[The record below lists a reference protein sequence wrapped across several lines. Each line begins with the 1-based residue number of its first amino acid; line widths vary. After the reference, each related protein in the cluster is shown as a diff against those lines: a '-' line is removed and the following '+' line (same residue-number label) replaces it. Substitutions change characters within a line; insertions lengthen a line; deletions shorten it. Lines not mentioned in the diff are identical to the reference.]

1 MNFRAFGEPYPGEA
15 AKPVCARSSTLAYAK
30 KAISC
35 FVPRVAVQ
43 WDPIRKE
50 GNPTRSE
57 LVNKVIKTV
66 KRFEVR
72 RQGVQSAARRP
83 IEYEEF
89 VNLLTLVRAAQGKGA
104 LKYVVSSVLTLQ
116 WHMITRIDD
125 MMQLKFESFSPNV
138 QHPRSL
144 LCQLRWSKNI
154 SEERD
159 APEQILLGS
168 LDPPVCVL
176 LNLAVHVE
184 MTTAGNSSY
193 VFGSPQDGDRV
204 VRRFLQDMFGDE
216 AFHKLKDGN
225 LGTHSLR
232 KGAATYATRSGLP
245 KDYINR
251 RGRWRTQKSIVD
263 VYIDNAQPYPDAVA
277 ATVLTGPLGPCFY
290 VIKEGMKRVSDDL
303 LVNQISSVI
312 KQKMGRDLAR
322 ELGVVLLWASLV
334 PDGTFNYEL
343 LPPPLN
349 QRVVTA
355 YRDAGGNVSVNPVKR
370 VPVQVTGEGAQL
382 QLIEL
387 HEANDISSTAPA
399 EHRCAQN
406 GISADTTR
414 KEFSALHSQLFGVQ
428 RQVANMMNEIFRL
441 RTDMQRE
448 LQRTQAVLRRI
459 ALQPVARTVLGHDA
473 TAAVSHDALP
483 EQEAHRVSVT
493 LAKRPRDLFELWHEF
508 EFGLNGG
515 KPAKE
520 FTRAERGANKFAYSR
535 RKVFWDIVTCL
546 VRAGF
551 TSDTAIDKIY
561 AVYGRQRSVTA
572 ILVALRQAK
581 KRGGHPSLRV

>member
-1 MNFRAFGEPYPGEA
+1 
-15 AKPVCARSSTLAYAK
+15 
-30 KAISC
+30 
-35 FVPRVAVQ
+35 
-43 WDPIRKE
+43 
-50 GNPTRSE
+50 
-57 LVNKVIKTV
+57 
-66 KRFEVR
+66 
-72 RQGVQSAARRP
+72 
-83 IEYEEF
+83 
-89 VNLLTLVRAAQGKGA
+89 
-104 LKYVVSSVLTLQ
+104 
-116 WHMITRIDD
+116 
-125 MMQLKFESFSPNV
+125 
-138 QHPRSL
+138 
-144 LCQLRWSKNI
+144 
-154 SEERD
+154 
-159 APEQILLGS
+159 
-168 LDPPVCVL
+168 
-176 LNLAVHVE
+176 
-184 MTTAGNSSY
+184 
-193 VFGSPQDGDRV
+193 
-204 VRRFLQDMFGDE
+204 
-216 AFHKLKDGN
+216 
-225 LGTHSLR
+225 
-232 KGAATYATRSGLP
+232 
-245 KDYINR
+245 
-251 RGRWRTQKSIVD
+251 
-263 VYIDNAQPYPDAVA
+263 
-277 ATVLTGPLGPCFY
+277 
-290 VIKEGMKRVSDDL
+290 
-303 LVNQISSVI
+303 
-312 KQKMGRDLAR
+312 MGRDLAR

-343 LPPPLN
+343 LPAPLK

-399 EHRCAQN
+399 EHHCAQN

-459 ALQPVARTVLGHDA
+459 ALQPVTRTVLGHDA

-493 LAKRPRDLFELWHEF
+493 LAKRPRYLFELWHEF

-572 ILVALRQAK
+572 ILVAPRQAK